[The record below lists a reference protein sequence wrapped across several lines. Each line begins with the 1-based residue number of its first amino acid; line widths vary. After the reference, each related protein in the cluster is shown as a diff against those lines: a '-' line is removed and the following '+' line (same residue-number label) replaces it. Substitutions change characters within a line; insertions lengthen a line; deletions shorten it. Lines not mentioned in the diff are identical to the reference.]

1 MRITGTMQYTQLL
14 TNLRNTQTGIYDWQ
28 NKLATGQRISKPSD
42 DPVGI
47 AYVMRYDTEL
57 NRSDQYLT
65 NAQTGSGILNTMD
78 SLMQQADDLLKRAH
92 TLTLQARN
100 DTITPEER
108 KTIAAEIRQLREQ
121 MVLIGNSTYNGRY
134 LFNGQK
140 TDQPPYTSANAANES
155 TDPGVFQLNVSPLV
169 QVPVSI
175 TGEKIFGEA
184 GSDDNVFKIFD
195 NLIDHLETNNTSALD
210 DDVDK
215 ILAASD
221 RFSVQRAEIGARAN
235 RFTLMES
242 RIESNIVNLQ
252 TLRSN
257 VADVD
262 YADAIT
268 QLQLKQNVF
277 QAALATGAQ
286 IMRVSLV
293 DYIK

>member
-42 DPVGI
+42 DTVGI

-175 TGEKIFGEA
+175 TGEQIFGEA

-195 NLIDHLETNNTSALD
+195 DLINHLETNNTSALD

-252 TLRSN
+252 SLRSN

-293 DYIK
+293 DFIK

>member
-1 MRITGTMQYTQLL
+1 MRVTGSMKYTQLL
-14 TNLRNTQTGIYDWQ
+14 TNLRNTQTSIYDWQ

-42 DPVGI
+42 DPVGVS
-47 AYVMRYDTEL
+47 YVMRYDTEL

-78 SLMQQADDLLKRAH
+78 SIMQQADDILKRAH
-92 TLTLQARN
+92 TLTLQAKN
-100 DTITPEER
+100 ETISPDAR
-108 KTIAAEIRQLREQ
+108 QAIAAEIKQLREQ

-140 TDQPPYTSANAANES
+140 TDQAPYTSANAANDE
-155 TDPGVFQLNVSPLV
+155 TDSGVFQLNVSPLV

-175 TGEKIFGEA
+175 SGEQVFGEA
-184 GSDDNVFKIFD
+184 GSDSNVFKVFD
-195 NLIDHLETNNTSALD
+195 DLINHLETNDTTALG

-221 RFSVQRAEIGARAN
+221 NFSVQRAEIGARTN

-268 QLQLKQNVF
+268 KLQLKQNVF
-277 QAALATGAQ
+277 QASLATGAQ
-286 IMRVSLV
+286 IMSVSLI
-293 DYIK
+293 DYLK

>member
-28 NKLATGQRISKPSD
+28 NKLATGQKISKPSD
-42 DPVGI
+42 DAVGI

-57 NRSDQYLT
+57 NRSEQYLT
-65 NAQTGSGILNTMD
+65 NAQTGSDILNTMD
-78 SLMQQADDLLKRAH
+78 SIMQQADDLLKRAH
-92 TLTLQARN
+92 TLTLQAMN
-100 DTITPEER
+100 DTITAEER
-108 KTIAAEIRQLREQ
+108 KTIAAEIKQLREQ

-155 TDPGVFQLNVSPLV
+155 TDSGVFYLNVSPLV

-175 TGEKIFGEA
+175 TGEQIFGKA
-184 GSDDNVFKIFD
+184 GSSGNVFKIFD
-195 NLIDHLETNNTSALD
+195 DLINHLETNNTSALG
-210 DDVDK
+210 DDVNN

-221 RFSVQRAEIGARAN
+221 NFSVQRAEIGARAN
-235 RFTLMES
+235 RFELMEN
-242 RIESNIVNLQ
+242 RINDNIANLK
-252 TLRSN
+252 TLRSD

-268 QLQLKQNVF
+268 QLQLKQNVY

-293 DYIK
+293 DFMK